1 MSIENYNIR
10 SGDDYAD
17 LLIGDI
23 KETND
28 ELGLADAVLD
38 YWFIEI
44 RKICN
49 KRYLDYVE
57 GSVDSFMLSEEDM
70 IDTYKEATLKYTGDL
85 LAELVDSGEV
95 SVSINE
101 DGEMIYSAKNWNKI
115 KEDKTKK
122 KK

>member
-23 KETND
+23 KDTNH
-28 ELGLADAVLD
+28 ELGLETEVLE
-38 YWFIEI
+38 YWFTEI
-44 RKICN
+44 RKVCN
-49 KRYLDYVE
+49 KRYMDYIE
-57 GSVDSFMLSEEDM
+57 GTEDSFMLSEEEM
-70 IDTYKEATLKYTGDL
+70 INTYKEATLKYTGDL
-85 LAELVDSGEV
+85 LAELVDEGKV
-95 SVSINE
+95 SVGINE
-101 DGEMIYSAKNWNKI
+101 DGEIVYGAKDWNKI

>member
-28 ELGLADAVLD
+28 ELGLADEVLD

-101 DGEMIYSAKNWNKI
+101 DGEMIYGAKNWNKI